1 MELKAVLTIAG
12 SDSIGGAG
20 IQADI
25 KTMLAN
31 GVYAMSAVTALTA
44 QNTQGVAAI
53 MDASP
58 EFLAAEID
66 AVFDDIRPAAVKIG
80 MVSAA
85 ALIKVIAG
93 RLRAHKAEN
102 IVVDPVMVATS
113 GARLLDED
121 ASDSLTAEL
130 FPFAAL
136 ITPNLPE
143 LELLTGDSIASRE
156 ERIDAAR
163 KLAAK
168 WGCAVLSKGGHA
180 EKSADDILVTDSETT
195 VFPGTRID
203 TKNPHGTGCTLSSA
217 IAANLAKGAGLTAA
231 IRQAKDYVA
240 GALAADLKMG
250 KGHGPLHHG
259 FDLKSRF
266 LAPFSP
272 MEGK

>member
-143 LELLTGDSIASRE
+143 LELLTGDSITSRE

-180 EKSADDILVTDSETT
+180 EKSADDILVTVDKTT

-203 TKNPHGTGCTLSSA
+203 TKNTHGTGCTLSSA
-217 IAANLAKGAGLTAA
+217 IAANLAKGASLTAA

-259 FDLKSRF
+259 FDLTSRF

-272 MEGK
+272 M

>member
-44 QNTQGVAAI
+44 QNTRGVTAI
-53 MDASP
+53 MNASP

-143 LELLTGDSIASRE
+143 LELLTGAAITSRE

-180 EKSADDILVTDSETT
+180 EKSADDILVTGGETT
-195 VFPGTRID
+195 VFPGARIN
-203 TKNPHGTGCTLSSA
+203 TKNTHGTGCTLSSA
-217 IAANLAKGAGLTAA
+217 IAANLAKGASLTAA
-231 IRQAKDYVA
+231 IRQAKDYVT
-240 GALAADLKMG
+240 GALSADLKMG

-266 LAPFSP
+266 LAPFP
-272 MEGK
+272 PGEGK

>member
-121 ASDSLTAEL
+121 ASASLTAEL

-143 LELLTGDSIASRE
+143 LELLTGAVITGRE

-180 EKSADDILVTDSETT
+180 EKSADDILVTGGETT
-195 VFPGTRID
+195 VFPGARIN
-203 TKNPHGTGCTLSSA
+203 TKNTHGTGCTLSSA
-217 IAANLAKGAGLTAA
+217 IAANLAKGASLTAA
-231 IRQAKDYVA
+231 IRQAKDYVT
-240 GALAADLKMG
+240 GALSADLKMG

-266 LAPFSP
+266 LAPFP
-272 MEGK
+272 PGEGK

>member
-44 QNTQGVAAI
+44 QNTRGVTAI
-53 MDASP
+53 MNASP

-143 LELLTGDSIASRE
+143 LELLTGAAITGRE

-180 EKSADDILVTDSETT
+180 EKSADDILVTGGETT
-195 VFPGTRID
+195 VFPGARIN
-203 TKNPHGTGCTLSSA
+203 TKNTHGTGCTLSSA
-217 IAANLAKGAGLTAA
+217 IAANLAKGASLTAA
-231 IRQAKDYVA
+231 IRQAKDYVT

-266 LAPFSP
+266 LAPFP
-272 MEGK
+272 PGEGK

>member
-203 TKNPHGTGCTLSSA
+203 TKNTHGTGCTLSSA
-217 IAANLAKGAGLTAA
+217 IAANLAKGASLTAA
-231 IRQAKDYVA
+231 IRQAKDYVT
-240 GALAADLKMG
+240 GALSADLKMG

-266 LAPFSP
+266 LAPFP
-272 MEGK
+272 PGEGK

>member
-143 LELLTGDSIASRE
+143 LELLTGDSITSRE

-168 WGCAVLSKGGHA
+168 WGCAVLSKGGHT
-180 EKSADDILVTDSETT
+180 EKSADDILVTDGETT

-203 TKNPHGTGCTLSSA
+203 TKNTHGTGCTLSSA
-217 IAANLAKGAGLTAA
+217 IAANLAKGASLTAA

>member
-143 LELLTGDSIASRE
+143 LELLTGDSITSRE

-168 WGCAVLSKGGHA
+168 WGCAVLSKGGHT

-203 TKNPHGTGCTLSSA
+203 TKNTHGTGCTLSSA
-217 IAANLAKGAGLTAA
+217 IAANLAKGASLTAA

-272 MEGK
+272 VEGK

>member
-203 TKNPHGTGCTLSSA
+203 TKNTHGTGCTLSSA

-272 MEGK
+272 VEGK

>member
-203 TKNPHGTGCTLSSA
+203 TKNTHGTGCTLSSA
-217 IAANLAKGAGLTAA
+217 IAANLAKGASLTAA

-272 MEGK
+272 VEGK

>member
-180 EKSADDILVTDSETT
+180 EKSADDILVTDSEAT

-203 TKNPHGTGCTLSSA
+203 TKNTHGTGCTLSSA

>member
-168 WGCAVLSKGGHA
+168 WGCAVLSKGGHTK
-180 EKSADDILVTDSETT
+180 KSADDILVTDGETT

-203 TKNPHGTGCTLSSA
+203 TKNTHGTGCTLSSA
-217 IAANLAKGAGLTAA
+217 IAANLAKGASLTAA

>member
-44 QNTQGVAAI
+44 QNTRGVTAI
-53 MDASP
+53 MNASP

-121 ASDSLTAEL
+121 ASASLTAEL

-143 LELLTGDSIASRE
+143 LELLTGAVITGRE

-180 EKSADDILVTDSETT
+180 EKSADDILVTGGETT
-195 VFPGTRID
+195 VFPGARIN
-203 TKNPHGTGCTLSSA
+203 TKNTHGTGCTLSSA
-217 IAANLAKGAGLTAA
+217 IAANLAKGASLTAA

-272 MEGK
+272 VEGK

>member
-85 ALIKVIAG
+85 ALIKVIAR

-143 LELLTGDSIASRE
+143 LELLTGDSITSRE

-168 WGCAVLSKGGHA
+168 WGCAVLSKGGHT
-180 EKSADDILVTDSETT
+180 EKSADDILVTDGETT

-203 TKNPHGTGCTLSSA
+203 TKNTHGTGCTLSSA
-217 IAANLAKGAGLTAA
+217 IAANLAKGASLTAA

>member
-44 QNTQGVAAI
+44 QNTRGVTAI
-53 MDASP
+53 MNASP

-203 TKNPHGTGCTLSSA
+203 TKNTHGTGCTLSSA
-217 IAANLAKGAGLTAA
+217 IAANLAKGASLTAA

>member
-168 WGCAVLSKGGHA
+168 WGCAVLSKGGHT

-203 TKNPHGTGCTLSSA
+203 TKNTHGTGCTLSSA
-217 IAANLAKGAGLTAA
+217 IAANLAKGASLTAA

>member
-66 AVFDDIRPAAVKIG
+66 AVFNDIRPAAVKIG

-143 LELLTGDSIASRE
+143 LELLTGDSITSRE

-168 WGCAVLSKGGHA
+168 WGCAVLSKGGHT

-203 TKNPHGTGCTLSSA
+203 TKNTHGTGCTLSSA
-217 IAANLAKGAGLTAA
+217 IAANLAKGASLTAA

-272 MEGK
+272 VEGK

>member
-143 LELLTGDSIASRE
+143 LELLTGAAITSRE

-203 TKNPHGTGCTLSSA
+203 TKNTHGTGCTLSSA
-217 IAANLAKGAGLTAA
+217 IAANLAKGASFTAA
-231 IRQAKDYVA
+231 IRQAKDYVT
-240 GALAADLKMG
+240 GALSADLKMG

-266 LAPFSP
+266 LAPFP
-272 MEGK
+272 PGEGK

>member
-143 LELLTGDSIASRE
+143 MELLTGDSITSRE

-180 EKSADDILVTDSETT
+180 EKSADDILVTVDKTT

-203 TKNPHGTGCTLSSA
+203 TKNTHGTGCTLSSA
-217 IAANLAKGAGLTAA
+217 IAANLAKGASLTAA

-240 GALAADLKMG
+240 GALVADLKMG

>member
-44 QNTQGVAAI
+44 QNTRGVTAI
-53 MDASP
+53 MNASP

-143 LELLTGDSIASRE
+143 LELLTGAVITGRE

-180 EKSADDILVTDSETT
+180 EKSADDILVTGGETT
-195 VFPGTRID
+195 VFPGARIN
-203 TKNPHGTGCTLSSA
+203 TKNTHGTGCTLSSA
-217 IAANLAKGAGLTAA
+217 IAANLAKGASLTAA
-231 IRQAKDYVA
+231 IRQAKDYVT
-240 GALAADLKMG
+240 GALSADLKMG

-266 LAPFSP
+266 LAPFP
-272 MEGK
+272 PGEGK

>member
-195 VFPGTRID
+195 VFPGPRID
-203 TKNPHGTGCTLSSA
+203 TKNTHGTGCTLSSA

-240 GALAADLKMG
+240 GALATDLKMG

>member
-25 KTMLAN
+25 KAMLAN

-44 QNTQGVAAI
+44 QNTRGVTAI
-53 MDASP
+53 MNASP

-143 LELLTGDSIASRE
+143 LELLTGAAITGRE

-180 EKSADDILVTDSETT
+180 EKSADDILVTGGETT
-195 VFPGTRID
+195 VFPGARIN
-203 TKNPHGTGCTLSSA
+203 TKNTHGTGCTLSSA
-217 IAANLAKGAGLTAA
+217 IAANLAKGASLTAA
-231 IRQAKDYVA
+231 IRQAKDYVT
-240 GALAADLKMG
+240 GALSADLKMG

-266 LAPFSP
+266 LAPFP
-272 MEGK
+272 PGEGK

>member
-113 GARLLDED
+113 GARLLDEN
-121 ASDSLTAEL
+121 ARGSLTAEL

-143 LELLTGDSIASRE
+143 LELLTGAAITSRE

-180 EKSADDILVTDSETT
+180 EKSADDILVTGGETT
-195 VFPGTRID
+195 VFPGARIN
-203 TKNPHGTGCTLSSA
+203 TKNTHGTGCTLSSA
-217 IAANLAKGAGLTAA
+217 IAANLAKGASLTAA
-231 IRQAKDYVA
+231 IRQAKDYVT
-240 GALAADLKMG
+240 GALSADLKMG

-266 LAPFSP
+266 LAPFP
-272 MEGK
+272 PGEGK

>member
-203 TKNPHGTGCTLSSA
+203 TKNTHGTGCTLSSA
-217 IAANLAKGAGLTAA
+217 IAANLAKGASLTAA

>member
-25 KTMLAN
+25 KTMLSN

-203 TKNPHGTGCTLSSA
+203 TKNTHGTGCTLSSA

-272 MEGK
+272 VEGK

>member
-136 ITPNLPE
+136 ITPNLSE

-203 TKNPHGTGCTLSSA
+203 TKNTHGTGCTLSSA

-272 MEGK
+272 VEGK

>member
-1 MELKAVLTIAG
+1 MELKALLTIAG

-203 TKNPHGTGCTLSSA
+203 TKNTHGTGCTLSSA

>member
-143 LELLTGDSIASRE
+143 LELLTGDSITSRE

-168 WGCAVLSKGGHA
+168 WGCAVLSKGGHT
-180 EKSADDILVTDSETT
+180 EKSADDILVTDGETT
-195 VFPGTRID
+195 VFSGTRID
-203 TKNPHGTGCTLSSA
+203 TKNTHGTGCTLSSA
-217 IAANLAKGAGLTAA
+217 IAANLAKGASLTAA

>member
-143 LELLTGDSIASRE
+143 LELLTGDSITSRE

-168 WGCAVLSKGGHA
+168 WGCAVLSKGGHT

-203 TKNPHGTGCTLSSA
+203 TKNTHGTGCTLSSA

-272 MEGK
+272 VEGK

>member
-143 LELLTGDSIASRE
+143 LELLTGDSITSRE

-168 WGCAVLSKGGHA
+168 WGCAVLSKGGHT
-180 EKSADDILVTDSETT
+180 EKSADDILVTDGETT

-203 TKNPHGTGCTLSSA
+203 TKNTHGTGCTLSSA

-272 MEGK
+272 VEGK

>member
-66 AVFDDIRPAAVKIG
+66 AVFDDIRPAAIKIG

-203 TKNPHGTGCTLSSA
+203 TKNTHGTGCTLSSA

-266 LAPFSP
+266 LAPFFP

>member
-203 TKNPHGTGCTLSSA
+203 TKNTHGTGCTLSSA

>member
-143 LELLTGDSIASRE
+143 LELLTGAAITSRE

-180 EKSADDILVTDSETT
+180 EKSADDILVTGGETT
-195 VFPGTRID
+195 VFPGARIN
-203 TKNPHGTGCTLSSA
+203 TKNTHGTGCTLSSA
-217 IAANLAKGAGLTAA
+217 IAANLAKGASLTAA
-231 IRQAKDYVA
+231 IRQAKDYVT
-240 GALAADLKMG
+240 GALSADLKMG

-266 LAPFSP
+266 LAPFP
-272 MEGK
+272 PGEGK

>member
-130 FPFAAL
+130 FPFAVL

-203 TKNPHGTGCTLSSA
+203 TKNTHGTGCTLSSA

>member
-44 QNTQGVAAI
+44 QNTRGVTAI
-53 MDASP
+53 MNASP

-143 LELLTGDSIASRE
+143 LELLTGAAITGRE

-180 EKSADDILVTDSETT
+180 EKSADDILVTGGETT
-195 VFPGTRID
+195 VFPGARIN
-203 TKNPHGTGCTLSSA
+203 TKNTHGTGCTLSSA
-217 IAANLAKGAGLTAA
+217 IAANLAKGASLTAA

-272 MEGK
+272 IEGK

>member
-44 QNTQGVAAI
+44 QNTRGVTAI
-53 MDASP
+53 MNASP

-143 LELLTGDSIASRE
+143 LELLTGDSITGRE

-180 EKSADDILVTDSETT
+180 EKSADDILVTGGETT
-195 VFPGTRID
+195 VFPGARIN
-203 TKNPHGTGCTLSSA
+203 TKNTHGTGCTLSSA
-217 IAANLAKGAGLTAA
+217 IAANLAKGASLTAA
-231 IRQAKDYVA
+231 IRQAKDYVT
-240 GALAADLKMG
+240 GALSADLKMG

-266 LAPFSP
+266 LAPFP
-272 MEGK
+272 PGEGK

>member
-143 LELLTGDSIASRE
+143 LELLTGDSITSRE

-180 EKSADDILVTDSETT
+180 EKSADDILVTVDKTT

-203 TKNPHGTGCTLSSA
+203 TKNTHGTGCTLSSA
-217 IAANLAKGAGLTAA
+217 IAANLAKGASLTAA

-272 MEGK
+272 M

>member
-53 MDASP
+53 MNASP

-143 LELLTGDSIASRE
+143 LELLTGDSITSRE

-168 WGCAVLSKGGHA
+168 WGCAVLSKGGHT
-180 EKSADDILVTDSETT
+180 EKSADDILVTDGETT

-203 TKNPHGTGCTLSSA
+203 TKNTHGTGCTLSSA
-217 IAANLAKGAGLTAA
+217 IAANLAKGASLTAA

>member
-143 LELLTGDSIASRE
+143 LELLTGDSITSRE

-163 KLAAK
+163 KLAAN
-168 WGCAVLSKGGHA
+168 WGCAVLSKGGHT
-180 EKSADDILVTDSETT
+180 EKSADDILVTDGETT
-195 VFPGTRID
+195 VFSGTRID
-203 TKNPHGTGCTLSSA
+203 TKNTHGTGCTLSSA
-217 IAANLAKGAGLTAA
+217 IAANLAKGASLTAA

>member
-143 LELLTGDSIASRE
+143 LELLTGDSITSRE

-180 EKSADDILVTDSETT
+180 EKSADDILVTGGETT
-195 VFPGTRID
+195 VFPGARIN
-203 TKNPHGTGCTLSSA
+203 TKNTHGTGCTLSSA
-217 IAANLAKGAGLTAA
+217 IAANLAKGASLTAA
-231 IRQAKDYVA
+231 IRQAKDYVT
-240 GALAADLKMG
+240 GALSADLKMG

-266 LAPFSP
+266 LAPFP
-272 MEGK
+272 PGEGK